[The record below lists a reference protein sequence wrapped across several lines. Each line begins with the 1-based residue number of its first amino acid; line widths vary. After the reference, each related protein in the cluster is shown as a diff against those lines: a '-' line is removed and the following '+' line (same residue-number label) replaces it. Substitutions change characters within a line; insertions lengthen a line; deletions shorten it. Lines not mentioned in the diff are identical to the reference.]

1 LVLLFDKEKF
11 TLPILIALV
20 KVTYKQDF
28 GAQYLAVAIAV
39 VPILVAFTFFS
50 RYIIDGIT
58 AGALK
63 E

>member
-1 LVLLFDKEKF
+1 MIKG
-11 TLPILIALV
+11 
-20 KVTYKQDF
+20 TYKQNL
-28 GAQYLAVAIAV
+28 GASYLAVAIAV

-50 RYIIDGIT
+50 RYIISGIT